1 MRLYTLAL
9 LAAASML
16 ICACAKE
23 EQIPG
28 NTQKSV
34 TASIDGNSLTRAAVR
49 DVNIVWTDADAI
61 KVFNA
66 DGAANEVWNIS
77 SDDSGLETARFF
89 YIGVPQLAS
98 GEEAFAAFPAA
109 SVTALADSKLTMT
122 LPETIAFDTQTVGEE
137 DLVKTVIPMW
147 ATWGSSLTFHHL
159 AAVVKINFNN
169 LPVGTTELILSSSTQ
184 HLSGTFVS
192 GTLSESDLPELTY
205 SEGGSQSVSVTFP
218 ATTATENRTVFL
230 PIPAGTYDLKIQA
243 RVGGELRQV
252 KSWATREF
260 ARGKLYR
267 TGVNYIEL
275 TAISTADITD
285 GLSTIADGEKV
296 EINVVSAEA
305 GGISTEDNATI
316 AIPAIGGNA
325 AIGLTFSEP
334 VVTPEGHPLVIT
346 DNCEGESAEAQN
358 SLTITLPDATGVAM
372 DLSLPTTTVAL
383 ASSGTETVYKS
394 ITATTATNTLVIGHG
409 VHIETLT
416 INGGNVVMDG
426 GQVDHLINNAEAG
439 TTVTATSSDELIG
452 RIITSESLT
461 LGSYEPDAKQLTVGA
476 IEVVDGT
483 INLVN
488 CKVTGTVKHN
498 SGEPLKMTCSDDNY
512 IETLT
517 LDTSSA
523 GVEVYGTI
531 NKLKVQGDVATIDC
545 KHSASG
551 CGINS
556 LQTTG
561 GIDRLIWR
569 TPDPGILSRVTYKAR
584 FFTIETCSTS
594 PQEFMICEGGEIR
607 FIELEK
613 DINVFLAKGEAAR
626 WGDVDRNAGTYESVY
641 FVRSFDGG
649 FGDDVVDLTFPDES
663 NICYSFPS
671 IVVAYD
677 YASVIRD
684 KKAMNFRLNFNHG
697 SEKCFAFGDGTDVT
711 VDLNGYTLLFLDR
724 YNFGVSAADQS
735 KFYSNIYLSD
745 GAKLTFT
752 GTGKVSS
759 DVETDAFCYMK
770 TNSAENTTLTF
781 DGDAEFFV
789 PTRVVW
795 TQRGRHSDGLYDG
808 IPTCVVNAGRFS
820 QQDHDGELFYV
831 YSGDLQI
838 NGGEFDGGGSRFT
851 LNCYDANRTSPDTN
865 LNTGIARIS
874 VTGGRFFQF
883 DPANNLAEGPGT
895 NYILAGYISHAEDDW
910 FVVEEAHPLF

>member
-34 TASIDGNSLTRAAVR
+34 TATIDGGSLTRAAVR
-49 DVNIVWTDADAI
+49 DVNVVWTDGDAI

-66 DGAANEVWNIS
+66 DGSASEVWNIRPA
-77 SDDSGLETARFF
+77 DSGLESARFE
-89 YIGVPQLAS
+89 YAGAPVLAV
-98 GEEAFAAFPAA
+98 GEEAFTAFPAA
-109 SVTALADSKLTMT
+109 SVTGLAGKKLTMT
-122 LPETIAFDTQTVGEE
+122 LPESIAFDTQAVDEE

-159 AAVVKINFNN
+159 AAVIKVGFNN
-169 LPVGTTELILSSSTQ
+169 LPAGTTELILSSSTQ
-184 HLSGTFVS
+184 HLSGTFTS
-192 GTLSESDLPELTY
+192 GNLSETSLPKLTY

-218 ATTATENRTVFL
+218 ATTAAEDRTVFL
-230 PIPAGTYDLKIQA
+230 PIPAGTYDLKLQA
-243 RVGGELRQV
+243 RVGSELRDV

-267 TGVNYIEL
+267 AGINYVEL
-275 TAISTADITD
+275 TASSPADISD
-285 GLSTIADGEKV
+285 GLSAIADGDKV

-358 SLTITLPDATGVAM
+358 SLTITLPDATDVAM

-416 INGGNVVMDG
+416 INGGSVVMDG
-426 GQVDHLINNAEAG
+426 GRVDLLINNAEAG
-439 TTVTATSSDELIG
+439 TTITATSSDQMIDM
-452 RIITSESLT
+452 ITSTHDLT
-461 LGSYEPDAKQLTVGA
+461 LGSKETGSKLLTVGDM
-476 IEVVDGT
+476 EVTAGAVT
-483 INLVN
+483 FIK
-488 CKVTGTVKHN
+488 CKATGIVRHT
-498 SGEPLKMTCSDDNY
+498 SSDMLKMTYSGSNY
-512 IETLT
+512 IERLN
-517 LDTSSA
+517 LDYGTA
-523 GVEVYGTI
+523 GVEVYGTV
-531 NKLKVQGDVATIDC
+531 NKLYVYGDGATVDC
-545 KHSASG
+545 KYGSSG
-551 CGINS
+551 CGINFIH
-556 LQTTG
+556 TMCPIET
-561 GIDRLIWR
+561 LIWR
-569 TPDPGILSRVTYKAR
+569 TLNAGILSTVNYKVYIFR
-584 FFTIETCSTS
+584 IETSSSNAQVFTLS
-594 PQEFMICEGGEIR
+594 DGGRIQV
-607 FIELEK
+607 FELMK
-613 DINVFLAKGEAAR
+613 DINVFLTAEGRQSWGNPILAGDYDSIYYVQPDHSPSRWDTVVLTLDGEDDLYYGFADIKAA
-626 WGDVDRNAGTYESVY
+626 YEYAYWVKKNT
-641 FVRSFDGG
+641 VM
-649 FGDDVVDLTFPDES
+649 
-663 NICYSFPS
+663 NI
-671 IVVAYD
+671 
-677 YASVIRD
+677 
-684 KKAMNFRLNFNHG
+684 KLNFDLYSKDYFTFG
-697 SEKCFAFGDGTDVT
+697 SGYDVT
-711 VDLNGYTLLFLDR
+711 IDLNGRDLKFAGR

-735 KFYSNIYLSD
+735 KFYSNIYLFN

-770 TNSAENTTLTF
+770 TNSAANTTLTF

-795 TQRGRHSDGLYDG
+795 TERGRRYNGLYDG

-831 YSGDLQI
+831 FSGDLQI

-851 LNCYDANRTSPDTN
+851 LNCYDANRTNPDTN

-883 DPANNLAEGPGT
+883 DPANNLAEGRGT
-895 NYILAGYISHAEDDW
+895 NYVLAGYTSTADGDW
-910 FVVEEAHPLF
+910 FTVSEE

>member
-1 MRLYTLAL
+1 
-9 LAAASML
+9 ML
-16 ICACAKE
+16 FCACAKE
-23 EQIPG
+23 EQTTENIR
-28 NTQKSV
+28 KSI

-49 DVNIVWTDADAI
+49 DVNIVWTDDDAI

-66 DGAANEVWNIS
+66 DGTANEVWNIS
-77 SDDSGLETARFF
+77 SDDSGLETARFYF
-89 YIGVPQLAS
+89 IGEPQLAS
-98 GEEAFAAFPAA
+98 GEEAFAAFHAA
-109 SVTALADSKLTMT
+109 SVSALSDSKLTMT
-122 LPETIAFDTQTVGEE
+122 LPETIAFDTQTVDEE

-159 AAVVKINFNN
+159 AAVVKVDFNN

-184 HLSGTFVS
+184 HLSGTFTS

-230 PIPAGTYDLKIQA
+230 PIPAGTYDLKLQA
-243 RVGGELRQV
+243 RVGSELRDV

-267 TGVNYIEL
+267 AGINYVEL
-275 TAISTADITD
+275 TASSPADISD
-285 GLSTIADGEKV
+285 GLSAIADGDKV

-325 AIGLTFSEP
+325 SIGLTFSEP

-358 SLTITLPDATGVAM
+358 SLTITLPDATGI
-372 DLSLPTTTVAL
+372 DLYIDLPMSTVTL
-383 ASSGTETVYKS
+383 ATSGTATVYKNVS
-394 ITATTATNTLVIGHG
+394 ARTAINTLIVGPG
-409 VHIETLT
+409 VRIETLAT
-416 INGGNVVMDG
+416 NGGNVILDG
-426 GQVDHLINNAEAG
+426 GRVDNLINVSSEG

-452 RIITSESLT
+452 RIITLESLT
-461 LGSYEPDAKQLTVGA
+461 LGSNEPDAKQLTVGA
-476 IEVVDGT
+476 IDVVDGT
-483 INLVN
+483 VNLVN

-498 SGEPLKMTCSDDNY
+498 SGEPIKMTCSDSNY

-517 LDTSSA
+517 LDMSSA

-531 NKLKVQGDVATIDC
+531 NKLNVQGNVATIDC

-556 LQTTG
+556 LHTDG
-561 GIDRLIWR
+561 EIDRLIWR

-584 FFTIETCSTS
+584 FFTIETSSTS

-613 DINVFLAKGEAAR
+613 DINVFLATGSGS

-641 FVRSFDGG
+641 LVRSFNGSV
-649 FGDDVVDLTFPDES
+649 GDDVVDLTFPDES

-671 IVVAYD
+671 IDVAYD

-684 KKAMNFRLNFNHG
+684 KKAMNFRLNFNHN

-711 VDLNGYTLLFLDR
+711 VDLNGHTVSFLNR
-724 YNFGVSAADQS
+724 HNFGTEDAPL
-735 KFYSNIYLSD
+735 YSNIHLSD

-752 GTGKVSS
+752 GSGKVTS
-759 DVETDAFCYMK
+759 DVETDAFCY
-770 TNSAENTTLTF
+770 
-781 DGDAEFFV
+781 V
-789 PTRVVW
+789 HV
-795 TQRGRHSDGLYDG
+795 
-808 IPTCVVNAGRFS
+808 
-820 QQDHDGELFYV
+820 GELRI
-831 YSGDLQI
+831 L
-838 NGGEFDGGGSRFT
+838 GGEFEADGAA
-851 LNCYDANRTSPDTN
+851 LLLDCCDANCTSPDTA
-865 LNTGIARIS
+865 TARIS
-874 VTGGRFFQF
+874 VTGGRFHKFN
-883 DPANNLAEGPGT
+883 PADNLADGPGT
-895 NYILAGYISHAEDDW
+895 NYVPSGYVSTADGDW
-910 FVVEEAHPLF
+910 FTVHER